1 MDTVLEKEDKT
12 RMWVLKCNKDK
23 SYRTV
28 ANIAGRYVATKRGQR
43 KKEKAAGVV

>member
-28 ANIAGRYVATKRGQR
+28 SNIASRYVGIKRGDR
-43 KKEKAAGVV
+43 KKAK